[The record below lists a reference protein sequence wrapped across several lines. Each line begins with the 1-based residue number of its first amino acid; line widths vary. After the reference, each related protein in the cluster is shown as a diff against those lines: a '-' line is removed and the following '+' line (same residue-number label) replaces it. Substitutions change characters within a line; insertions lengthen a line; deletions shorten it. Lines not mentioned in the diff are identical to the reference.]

1 MTFYGLIT
9 TVEVQQQI
17 ISNYPLTKLI
27 FEYHLLWIEC
37 LFTHLNHAGST
48 RTIQFKNSSTTRFM
62 FRAKEIDTFR
72 PGTIFDNK
80 WPCRRGGGGEGRG
93 LGNNATHLGTQTKV
107 TIMFAHALKPF
118 FNKSNKLVILISILS
133 AASLQSGVAESYL
146 KLQEER
152 NKKA

>member
-1 MTFYGLIT
+1 
-9 TVEVQQQI
+9 
-17 ISNYPLTKLI
+17 
-27 FEYHLLWIEC
+27 
-37 LFTHLNHAGST
+37 
-48 RTIQFKNSSTTRFM
+48 M

-80 WPCRRGGGGEGRG
+80 WPCRRGWGGGG
-93 LGNNATHLGTQTKV
+93 LGNNATHLGTQSKV
-107 TIMFAHALKPF
+107 TIMLAHALKPF